1 MSRFTLA
8 AALIALVACA
18 GCGASTAP
26 QPGATGGSLVL
37 WLGETEPDGTVY
49 VLENAEIRIAGPE
62 VHTITDTENPVL
74 VISLPPGDYTVEL
87 AEGWALMRTRAG
99 ITEPVQAQLVS
110 PNPQAVAVAAGEVSA
125 VTLEF
130 LLLDEEGR
138 LIIGID
144 VEESHGFRGQ
154 FTIDYNPD
162 LVNGDPSTDFFDP
175 IEGVPVNFTLLFS
188 IASLEHIE
196 QEDPHQPWET
206 LRFLRITTGP
216 ALLVFDDPSGCLA
229 PVAASLTGTRF
240 TWDLG
245 RNEWSPPSY
254 VVFEN
259 FVGPGESEY
268 FGLELHMSGELRL
281 DAQGFP
287 LFQALGDA
295 AASVTL
301 RRYVTPFHMTDYAS
315 CYRGSRIT
323 FE

>member
-1 MSRFTLA
+1 
-8 AALIALVACA
+8 
-18 GCGASTAP
+18 
-26 QPGATGGSLVL
+26 L

-49 VLENAEIRIAGPE
+49 TLENAEIRIAGPE

-99 ITEPVQAQLVS
+99 VTELVQAQLVS
-110 PNPQAVAVAAGEVSA
+110 QNPQAVAVAAGEVSA

-130 LLLDEEGR
+130 LLLDEDGR

-162 LVNGDPSTDFFDP
+162 MVNGEPSTDFFDP
-175 IEGVPVNFTLLFS
+175 IEGVPVNFALLFS
-188 IASLEHIE
+188 IASLERIE

-216 ALLVFDDPSGCLA
+216 ALLVFDDPSGCLT

-245 RNEWSPPSY
+245 TEWSPTY
-254 VVFEN
+254 AVANN
-259 FVGPGESEY
+259 FVGPRGPEY
-268 FGLELHMSGELRL
+268 FGLELWMSGELQR
-281 DAQGFP
+281 DAEGYP
-287 LFQALGDA
+287 LLQPLGDA
-295 AASVTL
+295 AATVML
-301 RRYVTPFHMTDYAS
+301 RRYITPFPMTDFAS
-315 CYRGSRIT
+315 CSGGSRIT
-323 FE
+323 LE

>member
-1 MSRFTLA
+1 MSRFTLV
-8 AALIALVACA
+8 AALIPLVAFA

-49 VLENAEIRIAGPE
+49 TLENAEIRIAGPE

-99 ITEPVQAQLVS
+99 VTELVQAQLVS
-110 PNPQAVAVAAGEVSA
+110 QNPQAVAVAAGEVSA

-130 LLLDEEGR
+130 LLLDEDGR

-154 FTIDYNPD
+154 FTIDHNPD
-162 LVNGDPSTDFFDP
+162 MVNGEPSTDFFDP
-175 IEGVPVNFTLLFS
+175 IEGVPVNFALLFS
-188 IASLEHIE
+188 IASLERIE

-216 ALLVFDDPSGCLA
+216 ALLMFDDPSGCLT

-245 RNEWSPPSY
+245 GTEWSPPPQ
-254 VVFEN
+254 VVSQN
-259 FVGPGESEY
+259 FVGSQGPEY
-268 FGLELHMSGELRL
+268 FGLELQMSGELQR
-281 DAQGFP
+281 DAEGYP
-287 LFQALGDA
+287 LLQALGDVA
-295 AASVTL
+295 ATVTL
-301 RRYVTPFHMTDYAS
+301 RRYVTPFHMTDYAN
-315 CYRGSRIT
+315 CYRGSRIA